1 MSTTQMNS
9 MSAPSTSAS
18 SFSTWMRQ
26 HPLVAFFSI
35 AFAGTWLLELPMVLG
50 QDGLGLLPY
59 SVPMILY
66 IILYFLGVFSG
77 PTLAAYLVTNAV
89 DGKDGMRKLFRRYG
103 QWRVGVRW
111 YLFAIFAFPILYIAA
126 ASISLRGVPLAEIG
140 ANWATFF
147 SSYLPALL
155 IFPAFIVWGEEP
167 GWRGFALTRLQESY
181 HPLASSL
188 IVGFFH
194 GLWHL
199 PVYLLVM
206 GPVASGPFDLVK
218 IATDFVPLMSITIIL
233 TWVFNNAKGS
243 ILFAVLIHTSVFAA
257 QDWVGSLIPNY
268 PQMPG
273 TYAFGIYIYIVA
285 ALALIFITNGRLGY
299 PSNTT
304 DQKAE

>member
-1 MSTTQMNS
+1 
-9 MSAPSTSAS
+9 
-18 SFSTWMRQ
+18 
-26 HPLVAFFSI
+26 VA
-35 AFAGTWLLELPMVLG
+35 
-50 QDGLGLLPY
+50 D
-59 SVPMILY
+59 
-66 IILYFLGVFSG
+66 
-77 PTLAAYLVTNAV
+77 
-89 DGKDGMRKLFRRYG
+89 
-103 QWRVGVRW
+103 
-111 YLFAIFAFPILYIAA
+111 
-126 ASISLRGVPLAEIG
+126 LR

-155 IFPAFIVWGEEP
+155 IFPALLIWGEET

-188 IVGFFH
+188 IIGFFH

-218 IATDFVPLMSITIIL
+218 FATDVVALMSITIIW

-243 ILFAVLIHTSVFAA
+243 ILFAVLLHASLNAA
-257 QDWVGSLIPNY
+257 QAWMGSLIPNY
-268 PQMPG
+268 PQDALDM
-273 TYAFGIYIYIVA
+273 ASGIYVYIVV
-285 ALALIFITNGRLGY
+285 ALALILITNGRLGY